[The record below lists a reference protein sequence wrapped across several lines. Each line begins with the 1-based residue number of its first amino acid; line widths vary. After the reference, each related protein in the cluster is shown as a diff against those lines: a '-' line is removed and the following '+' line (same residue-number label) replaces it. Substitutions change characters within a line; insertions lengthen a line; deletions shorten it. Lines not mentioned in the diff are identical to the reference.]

1 MLVSDLVEDLSA
13 ALKQRPDAAGWRVG
27 VATYAEGPGGD
38 ISVMYVASFHV
49 DADDEFF
56 LVPEGMGDAFDLEER
71 PLTAGELLSGLQ
83 AMPGWDSFPA
93 YVHSGIIEL
102 PDGSFASRNKP
113 LWGTGVQEQAQLVYF
128 YYGDSAAG
136 T

>member
-1 MLVSDLVEDLSA
+1 MLVSDLVEDLRA
-13 ALKQRPDAAGWRVG
+13 ALEQHPAATGWRVG

-49 DADDEFF
+49 DADDDFF
-56 LVPEGMGDAFDLEER
+56 LVPEGMGEAFDLEER
-71 PLTAGELLSGLQ
+71 PLTADELVSGLQ
-83 AMPGWDSFPA
+83 AMPGWAAFPA
-93 YVHSGIIEL
+93 YVHSDIVEL
-102 PDGSFASRNKP
+102 PDGSFACRNKS
-113 LWGTGVQEQAQLVYF
+113 LWATGVQEQAQLVYF